1 MKRFFLLFLTCLS
14 SLFVAGQTPY
24 DTIRYAREY
33 YQKRVSLFKTE
44 PTIKGRV
51 IILGN
56 SIAEYG
62 NWKELLND
70 TTVINR
76 GVAGDNTFG
85 VLERLDDVIS
95 RAPGKLLIEI
105 GINDIS
111 QNIPVSIIEKNILMI
126 VSRVRVKSPLTKI
139 YVHSILPTNDNA
151 KYEYPEAYN
160 KNHIADSVNT
170 LLRKSARKNNFTYI
184 DLNMKLRTSSGKLDA
199 KYAEPDGLHLNKTGY
214 EVWISLLKKKK
225 ML

>member
-1 MKRFFLLFLTCLS
+1 MKKFSLLFLICLS

-44 PTIKGRV
+44 PVKKGRI

-56 SIAEYG
+56 SIAEFG

-85 VLERLDDVIS
+85 VMERLDDVIS
-95 RAPGKLLIEI
+95 RAPGKLLVEI

-111 QNIPVSIIEKNILMI
+111 QNIPVSIVVKNILTI
-126 VSRVRVKSPLTKI
+126 VSRVKAKSPVTKI
-139 YVHSILPTNDNA
+139 YVHSVLPTNDNV

-160 KNHIADSVNT
+160 KNHVADSVNT
-170 LLRKSARKNNFTYI
+170 LLRKNAMKNNFIYI
-184 DLNMKLRTSSGKLDA
+184 DLNMELRTSNGELDT
-199 KYAEPDGLHLNKTGY
+199 KYAEPDGLHLSKSGY
-214 EVWISLLKKKK
+214 QVWISLLKNKNI
-225 ML
+225 L